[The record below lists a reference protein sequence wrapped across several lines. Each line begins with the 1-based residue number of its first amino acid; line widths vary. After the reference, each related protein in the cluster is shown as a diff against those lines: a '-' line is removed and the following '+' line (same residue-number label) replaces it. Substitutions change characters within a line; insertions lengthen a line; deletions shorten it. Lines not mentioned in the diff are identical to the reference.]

1 MSDTP
6 LLTTIGICTRAESDN
21 PEIENRIIEW
31 SNDME
36 NINGVMTAYFDMTQD
51 LQKILPEKQYLDG
64 WESAYDNLKAKKES
78 VAEKMLE
85 MVDEMVRI
93 QGVLSTYVPL
103 FETKE
108 TQINAE
114 LSRLKGIADQYHTSA
129 NAYQAIADAHLAGG
143 GSTGDTE
150 YTDAIA
156 ARDHQLDDKATTEG
170 YASTVKTNA
179 DNIFGASAGAPGEQT
194 LRSTAAVNLELEDIL
209 DRIHEAIANSA
220 YDVGTRGSTDK
231 FWTGNYN
238 TNHDAAGQPNNP
250 AGLLEYFGVFKRMIK
265 DKDITNKLDSISFS
279 SGEFATISDKLVP
292 LDLETK
298 TASWKDSNGVT
309 QTAYY
314 PHLNSSPEPNNALL
328 SAYYTGTVSNT
339 KYFKHSNV
347 QATSLDSISTQVAT
361 AETGVNTEL
370 TALKGLA
377 TSSQTSDWDTDL
389 ANLETERTRYSSW
402 VYADA
407 P

>member
-21 PEIENRIIEW
+21 YEIESRIIEW

-36 NINGVMTAYFDMTQD
+36 NIDGVMTAYFDMAQD

-93 QGVLSTYVPL
+93 EGVLATYVPL
-103 FETKE
+103 FEAEETKVN
-108 TQINAE
+108 TE
-114 LSRLKGIADQYHTSA
+114 LSRLKTIADQYHASA
-129 NAYQAIADAHLAGG
+129 NSYQAIADAHIAGG

-156 ARDHQLDDKATTEG
+156 ARDHQLADRTTSANNATD
-170 YASTVKTNA
+170 VKTDA
-179 DNIFGASAGAPGEQT
+179 DAIFGASPGAPGTQSD
-194 LRSTAAVNLELEDIL
+194 RSTAAVNLELENIL

-220 YDVGTRGSTDK
+220 YGVGTRGATDK
-231 FWTGNYN
+231 FWSGNYN
-238 TNHDAAGQPNNP
+238 SNFNDNGQPNNP

-265 DKDITNKLDSISFS
+265 NKDITNKMDGVSFS
-279 SGEFATISDKLVP
+279 TAEFATITDKLVP

-298 TASWKDSNGVT
+298 TATWKDSNGVT

-314 PHLNSSPEPNNALL
+314 PQLNSRPEPNDALL
-328 SAYYTGTVSNT
+328 SAYYTGSVSNN
-339 KYFKHSNV
+339 KYFKHSDV
-347 QATSLDSISTQVAT
+347 QTNSIDSISTQVAT
-361 AETGVNTEL
+361 AESAINTEL
-370 TALKGLA
+370 TALKALA

-389 ANLETERTRYSSW
+389 TNLETARTQYSSW